1 MTYFRPLTIVGC
13 LLLLLCCEP
22 QEVDTNPAPPLLGF
36 GDVTG
41 TVSLAGEVA
50 EARIL
55 WTRSTTEEQ
64 QLFLNLEGPAGE
76 TGDVELLTPN
86 PLLIEPGSNEAVIQF
101 RAASLPDDD
110 RINRRGRLQLLP
122 SEWFRLSDRDTFGF
136 NFSLNHT
143 VQVTLWAP
151 ETAFPQLWGY
161 TSFGPEP
168 VPPGD
173 GLDAGRHFAFAH
185 ASTSEPNVIGMF
197 NEQAGR
203 STNAL
208 NLHRIYSDY
217 EVSSSSAD
225 IRIPRLFRLIPATE
239 GATSGRVEV
248 IEQRVTITRRSTSGL
263 PPFTVGIS
271 GDGTYDEST
280 GVIAVAITFD
290 ESELGV
296 AEPVL
301 RRYQYE
307 TRER

>member
-1 MTYFRPLTIVGC
+1 MTLFRILIIASCFC
-13 LLLLLCCEP
+13 LLFACEP
-22 QEVDTNPAPPLLGF
+22 MEVDTNPAPPLLGF

-55 WTRSTTEEQ
+55 WTRPTTKEQ
-64 QLFLNLEGPAGE
+64 QLFVNLEGPAGDL
-76 TGDVELLTPN
+76 GDVELLTPN
-86 PLLIEPGSNEAVIQF
+86 PLLIPPGANEAIVEF
-101 RAASLPDDD
+101 RAASLPDNE
-110 RINRRGRLQLLP
+110 RITRHGRLQLLP
-122 SEWFRLSDRDTFGF
+122 ADWYRLSDRDTFGF

-143 VQVTLWAP
+143 VKLTLWAP
-151 ETAFPQLWGY
+151 EIAFPQLWGY

-185 ASTSEPNVIGMF
+185 ASTSEPNVIGLY

-217 EVSSSSAD
+217 DVSSASAN
-225 IRIPRLFRLIPATE
+225 IRITRLFRLIPESE
-239 GATSGRVEV
+239 GARRGRVEV
-248 IEQRVTITRRSTSGL
+248 IDQRITVTRRSSSGL
-263 PPFTVGIS
+263 PPFTVGLS
-271 GDGTYDEST
+271 GEGTYDEAT
-280 GVIAVAITFD
+280 GIIAVAVTFD
-290 ESELGV
+290 ESQLGV
-296 AEPVL
+296 TEPVL

-307 TRER
+307 SRER